1 MCREEATMKATL
13 SLAALL
19 LLAAPAAADEP
30 EVSTRANAP
39 GWITIYYQL
48 ADPEGVT
55 GFRLKRFDLGEQHT
69 YKTGP
74 AINGS
79 FTDAGLPPDTDFG
92 YQVCAAYDDGSEDC
106 SDWKWER
113 TLAAPDQGGGSVNP
127 VITGVSSTM
136 DSVTVRW
143 GAIGR
148 DINRIIA
155 RIEDDRGNHVQL
167 DLGARANGEQ
177 TFNGLRPGVRHS
189 VGLKGCYV
197 NWGKTSCPEP
207 WSVVEVATQQT
218 AAPEA
223 PKLPGKP
230 QLKVATTTETTVTLF
245 FFVQVPAVS
254 QQKMVLYRDNQR
266 HAEIP
271 PQSAPNGWKGLYTD
285 TVQAKH
291 WYMVCIESAAP
302 QYKICSDQVVD
313 PVWRQPP
320 LESLDTTRSDKQQAL
335 AGLIQPKPIKKLG
348 KANPKL
354 CGQSFA
360 GAWMTQTEQNAI
372 FRLDLAQQ
380 GGQVSGT
387 FSHENPV
394 YNGTLSGALNGDT
407 LAFSTA
413 QPNFGTAK
421 GEFRLTSTG
430 CGIVGRFWPDQDPGR
445 AYTWIGKRMQ

>member
-1 MCREEATMKATL
+1 MKPTL

-19 LLAAPAAADEP
+19 LLAAVPAVADEP
-30 EVSTRANAP
+30 AVTTRANAP

-48 ADPEGVT
+48 PDPEGVT
-55 GFRLKRFDLGEQHT
+55 EFRLRRFDLGEQNT
-69 YKTGP
+69 YKAGP
-74 AINGS
+74 AINGQ
-79 FTDAGLPPDTDFG
+79 FTDVGLPPDTDFG
-92 YQVCAAYDDGSEDC
+92 YQVCAVYDDGSEDC

-113 TLAAPDQGGGSVNP
+113 TLALPDQAGGSVNP
-127 VITGVSSTM
+127 VITGVSSTL

-167 DLGARANGEQ
+167 DLGAGANGEQ

-197 NWGKTSCPEP
+197 NWGKASCPEP
-207 WSVVEVATQQT
+207 WSVVEVTTQQA

-223 PKLPGKP
+223 PRLPGKP

-245 FFVQVPAVS
+245 FFVQISTVS

-271 PQSAPNGWKGLYTD
+271 PQSALNGWKGLYTD

-302 QYKICSDQVVD
+302 QYKICSDQVID
-313 PVWRQPP
+313 PVWRRLPP
-320 LESLDTTRSDKQQAL
+320 EGLQTLDTTPSDKQSAL
-335 AGLIQPKPIKKLG
+335 SGLFPKPIKKLG

-354 CGQSFA
+354 CPQSFA
-360 GAWMTQTEQNAI
+360 GAWMTQTELGGV
-372 FRLDLAQQ
+372 FRLDLGQQ

-394 YNGTLSGALNGDT
+394 YNGTLSGVLNGST

-413 QPNFGTAK
+413 QPNVGTAK

-430 CGIVGRFWPDQDPGR
+430 CGIAGRFWTDQDPGR
-445 AYTWIGKRMQ
+445 VYTWAGKRLE